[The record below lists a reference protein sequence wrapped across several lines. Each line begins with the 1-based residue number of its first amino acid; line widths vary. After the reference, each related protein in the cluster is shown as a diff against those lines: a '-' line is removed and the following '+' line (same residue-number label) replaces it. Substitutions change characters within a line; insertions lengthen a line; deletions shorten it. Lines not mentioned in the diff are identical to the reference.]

1 MSKRKP
7 KESLRIFAIDTS
19 FTAPGV
25 AIIEIINRVP
35 TLIAVDHLKPRGD
48 EPYVLRAKHIESWL
62 HLFVRKHRPFDV
74 VVRESFN
81 AKFERTNYPVFTAWA
96 SCDRVLYDFGYVIVE
111 PTVSPTTVKRLM
123 ADQTRKVTKQQ
134 VEDGVRQFVE
144 LPVGFTFKN
153 DGESD
158 AVGIALSWALENGLI
173 DDVIVRE
180 KKTTKTKSTTKS
192 KRKNTKEAK

>member
-1 MSKRKP
+1 MTKRKP
-7 KESLRIFAIDTS
+7 ADKLRILAIDTS
-19 FTAPGV
+19 FSAPGIAV
-25 AIIEIINRVP
+25 IEITNRIP
-35 TLIAVDHLKPRGD
+35 TLIAADHLKPKSD

-74 VVRESFN
+74 IVREGFN
-81 AKFERTNYPVFTAWA
+81 AKFERTNYPVFTAWNA
-96 SCDRVLYDFGYVIVE
+96 CDSVLYDFGYIIVE
-111 PTVSPTTVKRLM
+111 DSISPTTVKRLM

-134 VEDGVRQFVE
+134 VEDGVRRFIE

-158 AVGIALSWALENGLI
+158 AVGIGLSWALENGLI
-173 DDVIVRE
+173 DDVIAR
-180 KKTTKTKSTTKS
+180 KPKPKAKTKTTKP